1 MIRNQKNTSKPTKKM
16 DIKIKYSKVKH
27 WRARI
32 WDNWNLSLT
41 IPLSMKNNKAFQ
53 DSLLEKWKML
63 LEKHKTNNANKINF
77 ITEKYF
83 FLFWKKVNRE
93 TVNWNLDLFLKKEL
107 LTSSIKLADY
117 YTNKLWVNYNKIS
130 VKRLKSK
137 RWSCS
142 SNKNISLNLYLIHL
156 PEKFLNYVI
165 IHEVCHLLEMNHS
178 KIFWSLVEKL
188 CPDYKKIRKEM
199 KKIKIN

>member
-1 MIRNQKNTSKPTKKM
+1 ME
-16 DIKIKYSKVKH
+16 IKIKYSKVKH

-32 WDNWNLSLT
+32 WNDWSLNLT
-41 IPLSMKNNKAFQ
+41 IPFSMKNNKNFQ
-53 DSLLEKWKML
+53 DSLMEKWKLL

-93 TVNWNLDLFLKKEL
+93 NISWNLDLFLKKEL
-107 LTSSIKLADY
+107 LTNSIKLVDY

-130 VKRLKSK
+130 VKKLKSK

-142 SNKNISLNLYLIHL
+142 SNKNISLNLSLIHL
-156 PEKFLNYVI
+156 PEKFLSYVI

-178 KIFWSLVEKL
+178 KNFWSLVEKL
-188 CPDYKKIRKEM
+188 CPDYKNIRKEM